1 MLPPD
6 SYHVSLFTCWTTVG
20 TTYLNE
26 LSSHPESV
34 LHQLHRPMTAILA
47 SPLLQRSALPDLE
60 NLFGDATFEAQP
72 TTQSKTASSQW
83 SVPTAANDMS
93 MTYVHQPS
101 AADPQPSGTTPDDE
115 NPSTLYQGLPINAK
129 IGIIVGIV
137 VIVSLSLLSCGMCF
151 LNCKRRQRK
160 RKARRESR
168 EAETVMLEMEMRN
181 GQAGPQ
187 RCVRK
192 GLWDHLKPAGG
203 DEAVDATQMA
213 EAEAR
218 HDAMER
224 NPRDG
229 RHDSIVESA
238 RSDSVA
244 SRSRVTP
251 RDRVSIVSS
260 VPSIISSTGT
270 RPALPSSFIDR
281 GARR

>member
-1 MLPPD
+1 M
-6 SYHVSLFTCWTTVG
+6 TT
-20 TTYLNE
+20 
-26 LSSHPESV
+26 
-34 LHQLHRPMTAILA
+34 ILA

-72 TTQSKTASSQW
+72 TTQSNTASPQW
-83 SVPTAANDMS
+83 SAPTGANDMP

-101 AADPQPSGTTPDDE
+101 AADPQPTDITHDDE
-115 NPSTLYQGLPINAK
+115 NLSALYQGLPRDAK

-151 LNCKRRQRK
+151 LNCRRRQRK

-181 GQAGPQ
+181 RHAEPQ
-187 RCVRK
+187 RRVRK

-203 DEAVDATQMA
+203 DGAVNAIQMA

-229 RHDSIVESA
+229 RNDSIVETA
-238 RSDSVA
+238 RSIL
-244 SRSRVTP
+244 P

-260 VPSIISSTGT
+260 VPSVISSTGA
-270 RPALPSSFIDR
+270 RPALPRSFLDS
-281 GARR
+281 GTRR